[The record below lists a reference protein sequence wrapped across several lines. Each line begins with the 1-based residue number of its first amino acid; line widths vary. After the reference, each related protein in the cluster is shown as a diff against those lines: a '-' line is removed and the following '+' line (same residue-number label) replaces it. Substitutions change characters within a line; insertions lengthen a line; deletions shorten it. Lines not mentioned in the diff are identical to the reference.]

1 MSIELFAL
9 VKYVVAFLIPV
20 ACALRWAGENGHKPT
35 KVVPFLLGYAAFIA
49 IAYFAIQRFF
59 AAPTYAEIANRE
71 ALLAT
76 LAGWIIVA
84 IVAGLCFLFVLRML
98 IKHQSRTTLTEKQ
111 NGA

>member
-1 MSIELFAL
+1 MSIELFDL

-35 KVVPFLLGYAAFIA
+35 KVVPFLLGYVAFIG
-49 IAYFAIQRFF
+49 IAYFVLQRFF

-71 ALLAT
+71 ALLET

-84 IVAGLCFLFVLRML
+84 GVAGLCFLLLLRMF
-98 IKHQSRTTLTEKQ
+98 IKRQSESAGKEAR
-111 NGA
+111 G